1 MIVFS
6 PLNKQEK
13 MIISA
18 ILSRISF
25 IIVSIVGTIGSV
37 DDLIENIESRK
48 RCLNSILE
56 TSLKRYSSCV
66 PFQSYHPI
74 LVKTGIS
81 PFDGD
86 KVYLDTSCV
95 SETDPTDY
103 SYIVQYGERP
113 SRANMQPSPRTA
125 WTARMKASFKVLG
138 FTELDSFILNNVI
151 LSTGFVGVQES
162 ENLPLPFLYALF
174 ISEDFRAKKDLSSTG
189 ATMESINNK
198 DFLDLIVPSLTLDEA
213 REYKRKY
220 DPIMLELSS
229 LREQEKKLKEEKK
242 LLLAKY
248 F

>member
-1 MIVFS
+1 
-6 PLNKQEK
+6 
-13 MIISA
+13 
-18 ILSRISF
+18 
-25 IIVSIVGTIGSV
+25 
-37 DDLIENIESRK
+37 
-48 RCLNSILE
+48 
-56 TSLKRYSSCV
+56 
-66 PFQSYHPI
+66 
-74 LVKTGIS
+74 
-81 PFDGD
+81 
-86 KVYLDTSCV
+86 
-95 SETDPTDY
+95 
-103 SYIVQYGERP
+103 
-113 SRANMQPSPRTA
+113 MQPSPRTA

-138 FTELDSFILNNVI
+138 ITELDSFILNNVI

-174 ISEDFRAKKDLSSTG
+174 ISKDFRAKKDLSSTG

-198 DFLDLIVPSLTLDEA
+198 DFLDLMVPSLTLDEA

>member
-1 MIVFS
+1 M
-6 PLNKQEK
+6 
-13 MIISA
+13 
-18 ILSRISF
+18 
-25 IIVSIVGTIGSV
+25 
-37 DDLIENIESRK
+37 IENIESRK

-56 TSLKRYSSCV
+56 SSLKRYSNCV
-66 PFQSYHPI
+66 SFESYNPI

-81 PFDGD
+81 PFDGE

-95 SETDPTDY
+95 NGTDPTDY
-103 SYIVQYGERP
+103 SYIIQYDERP

-125 WTARMKASFKVLG
+125 WTARMKASNKVLG
-138 FTELDSFILNNVI
+138 ITELDRFILKNVI
-151 LSTGFVGVQES
+151 LSTGFIGVEES

-174 ISEDFRAKKDLSSTG
+174 ISEDFRTKKDLSSTG

-198 DFLDLIVPSLTLDEA
+198 DFLDLMIPSLTLDGA

-229 LREQEKKLKEEKK
+229 LREQEEKLKEEKK
-242 LLLAKY
+242 LLLSKY